1 MVVLSLLRELVLT
14 GSAQSYFFQNKTFN
28 EMVQNSPNLNVTT
41 KPEMLVIRRISF
53 SQWFQE
59 TFLYYT
65 ILGDILEFWE
75 KAESYWCFQI
85 LKLPVLWRG
94 KLLRPLKSH
103 TIVHLTFVCLV
114 AKPFNRS
121 EAKGDLV
128 MIQILLLFKCKLPCY
143 HAN

>member
-41 KPEMLVIRRISF
+41 KPG
-53 SQWFQE
+53 FQE

-128 MIQILLLFKCKLPCY
+128 MIQILLLSNVNCLVIMQTRY
-143 HAN
+143 